1 MKAFFKSVASD
12 FSHWNTKMLCRAGV
26 IAALYTVITWALG
39 SFSYGPFQ
47 IRPAEAFTIL
57 PLFFLETIPA
67 LYVGCILANLISLYG
82 MYDVFLG
89 SLATLFAAIFT
100 YFTGKLI
107 KNHILRVAIGGGF
120 PVILNAFIVPAV
132 WILAQTPDVVYW
144 YSFGSMVLT
153 QSVWVY
159 ALGIPLYIAV
169 LKLRQRGVSLFT
181 SPVHAAA
188 KPAGSPEENK
198 GAAHKQAENSGVIK

>member
-1 MKAFFKSVASD
+1 
-12 FSHWNTKMLCRAGV
+12 MLCRAGV

-57 PLFFLETIPA
+57 PLFFPETIPA

-107 KNHILRVAIGGGF
+107 KNTPVKLIVGGLF
-120 PVILNAFIVPAV
+120 PVLINAFVVPLIF
-132 WILAQTPDVVYW
+132 ILTGSTTAGYW
-144 YSFGSMVLT
+144 FYFASLTLT
-153 QSVWVY
+153 QAVWVY
-159 ALGIPLYIAV
+159 GLGVPLYFAV
-169 LKLRQRGVSLFT
+169 RSLRRRGVSVFLDNT
-181 SPVHAAA
+181 TGEQLEKNALS
-188 KPAGSPEENK
+188 E
-198 GAAHKQAENSGVIK
+198 HKN

>member
-1 MKAFFKSVASD
+1 
-12 FSHWNTKMLCRAGV
+12 MLCRAGV

-57 PLFFLETIPA
+57 PLFFPETIPA

-100 YFTGKLI
+100 YLTGKLI
-107 KNHILRVAIGGGF
+107 KNHILRVAIGGSF
-120 PVILNAFIVPAV
+120 PVILNAYIVPAV
-132 WILAQTPDVVYW
+132 WILAQTPDVV
-144 YSFGSMVLT
+144 
-153 QSVWVY
+153 
-159 ALGIPLYIAV
+159 
-169 LKLRQRGVSLFT
+169 
-181 SPVHAAA
+181 
-188 KPAGSPEENK
+188 
-198 GAAHKQAENSGVIK
+198 

>member
-1 MKAFFKSVASD
+1 
-12 FSHWNTKMLCRAGV
+12 MLCRAGV

-57 PLFFLETIPA
+57 PLFFPETLPA
-67 LYVGCILANLISLYG
+67 LYVGCILANLISL
-82 MYDVFLG
+82 LG

-107 KNHILRVAIGGGF
+107 KNHILRVAIGGFF

-188 KPAGSPEENK
+188 KPVNSSEENK
-198 GAAHKQAENSGVIK
+198 GAAHEKAENGGVIK

>member
-1 MKAFFKSVASD
+1 M
-12 FSHWNTKMLCRAGV
+12 CRAGV

-57 PLFFLETIPA
+57 PLFFPETIPA

-100 YFTGKLI
+100 YFTGKII
-107 KNHILRVAIGGGF
+107 KNHILRVAIGGFF
-120 PVILNAFIVPAV
+120 PVILNAFIVPPCGYS
-132 WILAQTPDVVYW
+132 AQNARCCLL
-144 YSFGSMVLT
+144 VL
-153 QSVWVY
+153 VRLYGAHPVG
-159 ALGIPLYIAV
+159 LGICP
-169 LKLRQRGVSLFT
+169 RHT
-181 SPVHAAA
+181 PVYSRFKA
-188 KPAGSPEENK
+188 
-198 GAAHKQAENSGVIK
+198 QAEGRFAFHLARTRRRKAR